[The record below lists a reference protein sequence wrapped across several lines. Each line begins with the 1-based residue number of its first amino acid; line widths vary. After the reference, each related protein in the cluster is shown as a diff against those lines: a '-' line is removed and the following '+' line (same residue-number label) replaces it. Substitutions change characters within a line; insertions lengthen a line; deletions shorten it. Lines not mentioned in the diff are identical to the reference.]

1 MGIFLSFVFYNN
13 HFGEAAVHRTD
24 VQTFPLNS
32 NQLHLSPQYE
42 QTRHVLKQKRNYFGI
57 TMTHFYSEEW

>member
-42 QTRHVLKQKRNYFGI
+42 QTRHVLKQKKNFLV
-57 TMTHFYSEEW
+57 